1 MKTRLLVLGVVLVV
15 VGLCAS
21 SVFAVIGPP
30 TAGLSK
36 GQWSGGF
43 DYSYSRQGLDTT
55 KMKGTDNSYSVL
67 GVLIPGDSGPIDPFR
82 LKNKDLKTQRYYG
95 TSGYGIDDWWELN
108 LSLGIA
114 DVKDTSKIDEAGA
127 QWFGINFANDFA
139 WGWGTK
145 ITFARQDKVNWG
157 VAVQM
162 NWLDTSRSDTFSN
175 GSHLYDRTMNLST
188 YDMLVAV
195 GPTVDMGGW
204 KLYGGPFYYFLNG
217 DLDEKYTRYD
227 SGVLRAINK
236 ESGDIS
242 EKDNFG
248 GYIGAQFELAKNLG
262 MTVEFSSTGGGSYG
276 LGTGITVKF

>member
-36 GQWSGGF
+36 GQWSGGL
-43 DYSYSRQGLDTT
+43 DYSYSTQGLDKTILE
-55 KMKGTDNSYSVL
+55 GTYVDFLHPSN
-67 GVLIPGDSGPIDPFR
+67 SGPTSDNVKF
-82 LKNKDLKTQRYYG
+82 KDLKTQRYYG
-95 TSGYGIDDWWELN
+95 TIGYGIDDWWELT
-108 LSLGIA
+108 LSLGVA
-114 DVKDTSKIDEAGA
+114 DVKSTYKNTDEAGA
-127 QWFGINFANDFA
+127 EWNGVNLKNDFA

-145 ITFARQDKVNWG
+145 FTFARQDKVNWG